1 MKSHF
6 PITPYTNLYAKAE
19 ANEMDSTLLEEAHSA
34 LRKVE
39 ALAVFGDED
48 EECDFID
55 EEDLEELVEWF
66 ETLESN
72 DYKLTLKQKM
82 DQKLGDF
89 MGE

>member
-1 MKSHF
+1 
-6 PITPYTNLYAKAE
+6 
-19 ANEMDSTLLEEAHSA
+19 MDSTLLEEAHSA